1 MWNFKELG
9 LQNNSSPSSD
19 ICIKLKEGLTF
30 DSFTILEVIC
40 KFYSNFASKLV
51 GKLPVTGNKFG
62 LHSAEV
68 YYENVLYLQ
77 DSKFTFQTIES
88 SFVLKIL
95 KKVEVNKAA
104 SMTI

>member
-1 MWNFKELG
+1 M
-9 LQNNSSPSSD
+9 
-19 ICIKLKEGLTF
+19 KEGLTF